1 MTLTEKGLYLD
12 VDKLDVQKEVMEPSK
27 KCWAERSQNNKK
39 DKTDIA
45 ENEEEPQAE
54 EKIKDD
60 FKESLLTA
68 IAKMSSKKFEAFSR
82 ALLNRMGVE
91 FTEKGVR

>member
-1 MTLTEKGLYLD
+1 MCK
-12 VDKLDVQKEVMEPSK
+12 KEVMEPSK

-68 IAKMSSKKFEAFSR
+68 IAKMSSKKVRSLFES
-82 ALLNRMGVE
+82 
-91 FTEKGVR
+91 FTEPYGRRIYRKRRSGK